1 MLDISIIVL
10 KCRICSSDDLEL
22 VIDLG
27 SLALTGV
34 FLEDGKQ
41 AKKAPL
47 VLKRCKNCGLVQLG
61 HNYVESELYGNTY
74 GYESHLNQSMV
85 DHLQQK
91 ARTLEHKY
99 LKSIPAAVVVDIASN
114 DGTLLSGYK
123 RDNLIKIGIDP
134 LIDVV
139 SDRYPLNALK
149 IRNFFSSQEYWKV
162 QNKSA
167 NLVTS
172 LSVIYDLTDPV
183 GFAKQIYEILE
194 EDGIWHFEQ
203 SYLPLMIETLSY
215 DTICHEHLLYLSM
228 HDIKKILELTGFK
241 IIEASMNGVNG
252 GSIAISA
259 IKTNKLL
266 LEDPFVNYLI
276 SSEIKN
282 GILDGSKIANFAKV
296 VMEHSQ
302 DFRLLIIKYKE
313 LGYDVIGLGA
323 STKGNVLIQIAG
335 LDSNQI
341 SAIGDVN
348 PRKFGKQ
355 TPGSAIPIFSEK
367 NLLEN
372 ASELTIAVVF
382 PWHFR
387 AGIVNN
393 LEKFI
398 MTGRKLLIPLPRIE
412 VVSA

>member
-1 MLDISIIVL
+1 
-10 KCRICSSDDLEL
+10 
-22 VIDLG
+22 
-27 SLALTGV
+27 
-34 FLEDGKQ
+34 
-41 AKKAPL
+41 
-47 VLKRCKNCGLVQLG
+47 
-61 HNYVESELYGNTY
+61 
-74 GYESHLNQSMV
+74 
-85 DHLQQK
+85 
-91 ARTLEHKY
+91 
-99 LKSIPAAVVVDIASN
+99 
-114 DGTLLSGYK
+114 
-123 RDNLIKIGIDP
+123 
-134 LIDVV
+134 
-139 SDRYPLNALK
+139 
-149 IRNFFSSQEYWKV
+149 
-162 QNKSA
+162 
-167 NLVTS
+167 
-172 LSVIYDLTDPV
+172 
-183 GFAKQIYEILE
+183 
-194 EDGIWHFEQ
+194 
-203 SYLPLMIETLSY
+203 
-215 DTICHEHLLYLSM
+215 M

>member
-1 MLDISIIVL
+1 MLDISIVAL
-10 KCRICSSDDLEL
+10 ECRICSSDDLEL

-61 HNYVESELYGNTY
+61 HNYVESELYGSTY

-99 LKSIPAAVVVDIASN
+99 LKSIPVAVVVDIASN

-276 SSEIKN
+276 SLEIKN

-302 DFRLLIIKYKE
+302 DFRSLIIKYKE

-355 TPGSAIPIFSEK
+355 TPGSAIPILSEK

-412 VVSA
+412 VVSG